1 MDLKKIIPIVIISVF
16 ISGIFIFNGWLSE
29 AVVFGYN
36 IYYGWI
42 NGNDLQI
49 PRNINVTTINRNK
62 FAYML
67 LTDITIPDNIKNIEN
82 EAFRG
87 NRLTNINI
95 GSNVSL
101 GNNAFGFGFEN
112 IYNNNGKHAGIFTRV
127 DSNSYEWGIWHG
139 DIKYSNYNGDIH
151 ITGYNGTG
159 GEVEI
164 PAEINGNMVT
174 VIGYQ
179 AFMEKNLTGVFIP
192 ISVTKIEDKAFFKNR
207 LTSVIIPNNVIDI
220 GNETFDD
227 NKLTSLNI
235 GKSVTWIGKNAFAG
249 NWDSK
254 GKSNNTGN
262 QLTSIIIPN
271 SVGIIGDGAFRNNEL
286 TSVNIPDSVSSIGS
300 NSFRA
305 NKLTRIFFP
314 NNVRN
319 IGVSAFAENPITRIS
334 IGENVSLG
342 SDDKNGILGENSG
355 FNTAYSNNKNRSG
368 IYTRSSTKTTTWT
381 RVPR

>member
-16 ISGIFIFNGWLSE
+16 ISGVCIYNGWLSE

-49 PRNINVTTINRNK
+49 PRNRNVTTIKRNK

-67 LTDITIPDNIKNIEN
+67 LTDITVPDNIKNIEDG
-82 EAFRG
+82 AFRG
-87 NRLTNINI
+87 NRLTNITI
-95 GSNVSL
+95 GSGVSL
-101 GNNAFGFGFEN
+101 GKDAFGGGFED
-112 IYNNNGKHAGIFTRV
+112 IYNNNGKHAGIFTRTNTNIYKW
-127 DSNSYEWGIWHG
+127 DIWHG
-139 DIKYSNYNGDIH
+139 DIKYSNHNGNIH
-151 ITGYNGTG
+151 IIGYNGTG

-164 PAEINGNMVT
+164 PAEINGNPVT

-179 AFMEKNLTGVFIP
+179 AFMDKNLTGVLIP
-192 ISVTKIEDKAFFKNR
+192 IYVTKIEDRAFFKNR
-207 LTSVIIPNNVIDI
+207 LTGVIIPNNVIDV
-220 GNETFDD
+220 GNEAFYD

-235 GKSVTWIGKNAFAG
+235 GKSVTLIGKNAFAG
-249 NWDSK
+249 NRDSK
-254 GKSNNTGN
+254 EKSNSTGN
-262 QLTSIIIPN
+262 QLTSVIIPDN
-271 SVGIIGDGAFRNNEL
+271 AGIIGDGAFRNNEL
-286 TSVNIPDSVSSIGS
+286 TSVNIPDSVSSIS
-300 NSFRA
+300 DNSFRA

-319 IGVSAFAENPITRIS
+319 IGINAFAENPITRIS

-342 SDDKNGILGENSG
+342 SDNKNGILGENSG

-368 IYTRSSTKTTTWT
+368 VYTRSSTKTTTWT